1 MQKWIQ
7 TEASKTGSW
16 FLRSNDENGGVR
28 TRQSGSFLRWSQ
40 IHVFPFVFTVFVGA
54 QASLGE
60 TNASPERIEWPVM
73 STTAAVS
80 TPAAHAADLPA
91 LRDLAQPALSN
102 LEHEFSI
109 FIPDS
114 DLSRV
119 NVAAGSGEFVGIA
132 PEVAHVLRVALGLS
146 RDSSGVFDPTIGPLM
161 KAWGFRGGMAQHA
174 PTKPELAQA
183 RARVGWTNVIWDAAN
198 SNCVRLA
205 LAGMRLDLGGI
216 AKGYAVDVVYDRVLE
231 KGERDF
237 LVDLGG
243 NLRVHGESAPGRGG
257 WRTGVRNPFDLSE
270 IVGMILLTN
279 GESVATSGNYERF
292 VKMDGRHYAHIMDTR
307 TGHPAEGVA
316 GVTVL
321 APSGVQCDGLSAT
334 LFILGPEAG
343 QKFLTRFRPECEALW
358 IPDSQPL
365 RMFAS
370 PGFARRFHP
379 LPEYQDA
386 VTVLKP

>member
-1 MQKWIQ
+1 
-7 TEASKTGSW
+7 
-16 FLRSNDENGGVR
+16 
-28 TRQSGSFLRWSQ
+28 
-40 IHVFPFVFTVFVGA
+40 
-54 QASLGE
+54 
-60 TNASPERIEWPVM
+60 M
-73 STTAAVS
+73 STIAAVS
-80 TPAAHAADLPA
+80 TPVAHAADLPA

-102 LEHEFSI
+102 IEHEFSI

-119 NVAAGSGEFVGIA
+119 NTVAGNGEFVAIA
-132 PEVAHVLRVALGLS
+132 PEVAHVLRTALRLS
-146 RDSSGVFDPTIGPLM
+146 RDSGGVFDPTIGPLM
-161 KAWGFRGGMAQHA
+161 KAWGFRGGKAQQE
-174 PTKPELAQA
+174 PTVAELAQA
-183 RARVGWTNVIWDAAN
+183 RALVGWTNMLWDATN
-198 SNCVRLA
+198 SNHVRLA

-216 AKGYAVDVVYDRVLE
+216 AKGYAVDVAYERLLAT
-231 KGERDF
+231 GARDF

-243 NLRVHGESAPGRGG
+243 NLRVHGESAPGLGG

-270 IVGMILLTN
+270 ITGMILLTN

-321 APSGVQCDGLSAT
+321 APSGIQCDGLSAT

-358 IPDSQPL
+358 IPDAQPL
-365 RMFAS
+365 RMFAT

-379 LPEYQDA
+379 LPEYQNA

>member
-1 MQKWIQ
+1 MYLDRMKLTGRVAVVTGGGQGIGLACV
-7 TEASKTGSW
+7 EA
-16 FLRSNDENGGVR
+16 LCE
-28 TRQSGSFLRWSQ
+28 
-40 IHVFPFVFTVFVGA
+40 
-54 QASLGE
+54 
-60 TNASPERIEWPVM
+60 
-73 STTAAVS
+73 
-80 TPAAHAADLPA
+80 
-91 LRDLAQPALSN
+91 
-102 LEHEFSI
+102 
-109 FIPDS
+109 
-114 DLSRV
+114 
-119 NVAAGSGEFVGIA
+119 AG
-132 PEVAHVLRVALGLS
+132 AHVIIADRNARVADDG
-146 RDSSGVFDPTIGPLM
+146 RAKM
-161 KAWGFRGGMAQHA
+161 KG
-174 PTKPELAQA
+174 
-183 RARVGWTNVIWDAAN
+183 
-198 SNCVRLA
+198 
-205 LAGMRLDLGGI
+205 
-216 AKGYAVDVVYDRVLE
+216 KGYAVDVVYDRVLE